1 MQGRTKGKNGAD
13 EWKERVGWLGNER
26 DRGREGEGEGERE
39 RKRRREK
46 DALTCRSG
54 NEIELTQLARRVNGG
69 RQSRQAATI
78 ERESEKLVNPI
89 NQ

>member
-1 MQGRTKGKNGAD
+1 MARSGGR
-13 EWKERVGWLGNER
+13 EKE
-26 DRGREGEGEGERE
+26 REGEEGERE
-39 RKRRREK
+39 RGREK

-54 NEIELTQLARRVNGG
+54 NEIEPTQLARRRVKGG